1 MPAAL
6 TERAWTATLLER
18 QHLASR
24 VDEDV
29 IEVLDRCVGL
39 QSQDPQAAFVALASR
54 VEGFDPAELDG
65 LMLDHT
71 VVRMALLRGT
81 VFLMDADDARWVRA
95 LAEPA
100 LEAETRIHVKRLV
113 SATPEVITAA
123 ARDLFDGRSVG
134 VRELGAALQQR
145 FPDET
150 VSTVT
155 AIARGTLPLVQVPP
169 RGLWQASG
177 AVTYALLDDW
187 IGAGEPAV
195 TGEEARKDLIRLYL
209 RGFGP
214 ASVAAIQTWSG
225 LTRLRPLLDAMDR
238 DWEVEKVDGPD
249 GVELYDLD
257 GLSRD
262 GDRDLPV
269 RLLAPFDHVVTA
281 NADRRRVIDDD
292 VFSALQTPNG
302 RVPGTVLVDGRVV
315 GMWSVT
321 NGRVGVELLRPVSA
335 SHRRE
340 LDDEVDAFTAMYVTR
355 HPDPL
360 SP

>member
-18 QHLASR
+18 QHLTQR

-54 VEGFDPAELDG
+54 VEGFDPAELDE
-65 LMLDHT
+65 LMASRT

-100 LEAETRIHVKRLV
+100 LAAELRIHTRRLV
-113 SATPEVITAA
+113 GATPDAITAA
-123 ARDLFDGRSVG
+123 ARDLLSGRPVG
-134 VRELGAALQQR
+134 VKELGAELLQR
-145 FPDET
+145 FPGET
-150 VSTVT
+150 ASTLT
-155 AIARGTLPLVQVPP
+155 AIARATLPLVQVPP
-169 RGLWQASG
+169 RGLWQSAG

-187 IGAGEPAV
+187 VGPGEPAV
-195 TGEEARKDLIRLYL
+195 TGDEARKDLIRLYL

-214 ASVAAIQTWSG
+214 ASLAAIQTWSG
-225 LTRLRPLLDAMDR
+225 LTRLRPLVDEMDR
-238 DWEVEKVDGPD
+238 DWEVERVAGPD

-257 GLSRD
+257 GLNRSGD
-262 GDRDLPV
+262 GDLPV
-269 RLLAPFDHVVTA
+269 RLLAPYDHVVTA

-292 VFSALQTPNG
+292 VFAALQTPNG
-302 RVPGTVLVDGRVV
+302 RVPGTVLVDGRIV
-315 GMWSVT
+315 GTWAVGDD
-321 NGRVGVELLRPVSA
+321 GRVTTDLLRPIPGTRSRGLV
-335 SHRRE
+335 
-340 LDDEVDAFTAMYVTR
+340 DEVDRMEAFVAR
-355 HPDPL
+355 RD
-360 SP
+360 

>member
-1 MPAAL
+1 MPATL

-18 QHLASR
+18 QHLSAR

-39 QSQDPQAAFVALASR
+39 QSQDPQAAFAALASR

-65 LMLDHT
+65 LMLDRT
-71 VVRMALLRGT
+71 VVRMVLLRST

-100 LEAETRIHVKRLV
+100 LATGLRIHLKRLV
-113 SATPEVITAA
+113 TATPEAVTAA
-123 ARDLFDGRSVG
+123 AHEILAGRSVG
-134 VRELGAALQQR
+134 VRELGAALVQR

-150 VSTVT
+150 VATLT
-155 AIARGTLPLVQVPP
+155 AIARSTLPLVQVPP

-187 IGAGEPAV
+187 VGPGEPAV
-195 TGEEARKDLIRLYL
+195 TGDEARKDLIRLYL

-225 LTRLRPLLDAMDR
+225 LTRLRPLLEAMDR
-238 DWEVEKVDGPD
+238 DWEVERVSGPD

-262 GDRDLPV
+262 GDGDLPV
-269 RLLAPFDHVVTA
+269 RLLAPYDHVVTA
-281 NADRRRVIDDD
+281 NADRRRVIDDE
-292 VFSALQTPNG
+292 VFAALQTPNG

-315 GMWSVT
+315 GTWAVGDDGGVT
-321 NGRVGVELLRPVSA
+321 TDLLRPIPATRSRDLA
-335 SHRRE
+335 E
-340 LDDEVDAFTAMYVTR
+340 EVDRMVAFAAR
-355 HPDPL
+355 RD
-360 SP
+360 